1 MARRNRDNGG
11 AFSVS
16 GPGYEKAGLPTEGA
30 AIAAAQSAAH
40 RLKRD
45 GTWYVRGTSPRATFA
60 IEQRGKVTYTTPMKA
75 ASA

>member
-1 MARRNRDNGG
+1 MARRNRRNKDG

-60 IEQRGKVTYTTPMKA
+60 IEQRGKVTHTTPISA
-75 ASA
+75 AS